1 MNGIIVSRAN
11 RALLAPPIPAV
22 TSMFQG
28 APALPD
34 GNVLL
39 RHDLANTKLL
49 RSIGFKLPNPMLTY
63 YDWTPGGKPP
73 FEIQKKT
80 CEMLTE
86 FTRSYVLSHMGTGK
100 TKAVLWAWDWLN
112 KNGYTGKL
120 LVVAPLSTLNF
131 TWMNEIFETL
141 PHRKAVVLH
150 GRSKKRRLEALGQDV
165 DIYIINHDGVK
176 TIYDELVIR
185 KDITTLVL
193 DELAVYR
200 NNSDRSKL
208 MRKMAQS
215 FKWVWG
221 MTGAPMPNAPTDV
234 WAQCRIITPWTA
246 PSSRRHAEGMF
257 MERLSQ
263 FVLVPKKDAVE
274 KAFAMMQPSVR
285 FSLDDVTELPE
296 GHIQTI
302 QVEATEAQT
311 KAYKAIATALQ
322 AMVEEKIIN
331 AANAGVAIN
340 KLLQIAGGWVY
351 TNNPEF
357 VTVDCAP
364 RVAALLDIIEGVE
377 NKVIVFAP
385 FTHMLNGLAN
395 IIDTI
400 YPKKFVTVDG
410 NTSREKREEAFF
422 RFQNTENPKILLA
435 HPGTISHG
443 LTLTA
448 ADTIVWWVP
457 ITSLD
462 IYDQANARIRR
473 VGQKNRQLVVHLQTM
488 PVEKKLYRLLNDK
501 QKLQA
506 QFLSLVAAAT
516 ASA

>member
-1 MNGIIVSRAN
+1 MPGIIVSKSN
-11 RALLAPPIPAV
+11 RALVAPGVLKSAFPE
-22 TSMFQG
+22 
-28 APALPD
+28 APLLPD
-34 GNVLL
+34 GNIVVP
-39 RHDLANTKLL
+39 HDLRTTKML
-49 RSIGFKLPNPMLTY
+49 RAVGFKLPNPMTSY
-63 YDWTPGGKPP
+63 YAWPGSRAP
-73 FEIQKKT
+73 FEVQKRT
-80 CEMLTE
+80 CELLTE

-100 TKAVLWAWDWLN
+100 TKAALWAWDWLYES
-112 KNGYTGKL
+112 GYAKKML
-120 LVVAPLSTLNF
+120 IVAPLSTLNF
-131 TWMNEIFETL
+131 TWMKEIFETL
-141 PHRKAVVLH
+141 PHRKAVILH
-150 GRSKKRRLEALGQDV
+150 GAKKRRLEALGQDV

-176 TIYDELVIR
+176 TIYNELLVR
-185 KDITTLVL
+185 KDITVLVL

-208 MRKMAQS
+208 MRKLAQNYD
-215 FKWVWG
+215 WVWG

-234 WAQCRIITPWTA
+234 WAQCKIVTPWTA
-246 PSSRRHAEGMF
+246 PTSRRAAESMF

-263 FVLVPKKDAVE
+263 FVLVPKKDAVD
-274 KAFAMMQPSVR
+274 KAYAMMQPSVR

-296 GHIQTI
+296 GHVQTVHI
-302 QVEATEAQT
+302 DPTEEQT
-311 KAYKAIATALQ
+311 KAYKAVATSLQ
-322 AMVEEKIIN
+322 HMVEEKLIT

-364 RVAALLDIIEGVE
+364 RLAALMDIIDGVQ
-377 NKVIVFAP
+377 NKVIIFAP
-385 FTHMLNGLAN
+385 FTHMLQGLQG
-395 IIDTI
+395 ILTGVGESL
-400 YPKKFVTVDG
+400 VTVDG
-410 NTSREKREEAFF
+410 NTTRVKREEAFF
-422 RFQNTENPKILLA
+422 RFQNTNEPKILLA

-457 ITSLD
+457 ISSLD

-473 VGQKNRQLVVHLQTM
+473 VGQMNKQLVIHLETF

-506 QFLSLVAAAT
+506 QFLSLIEAAT
-516 ASA
+516 ATI